1 SQQSSVALAADSEQ
15 ALAMTGLDDRPQR
28 VIASIVTDNFFDVL
42 GLPPITGRT
51 FFTGEQDRAAVVVIT
66 RQFWMNRFRSDPN
79 AVGQT
84 LTFDSRPYTVVGI
97 VENLPALDFG
107 QVEAFLPMPES
118 LSGLTPELRQRG
130 VAYLR
135 VTGRLKPKVTIEQ
148 ARAEAAILAQRYR
161 DENRDNADSSLRE
174 IAVSIHEDL

>member
-84 LTFDSRPYTVVGI
+84 VTVDSRPYTVVGI
-97 VENLPALDFG
+97 WENLPALDFG
-107 QVEAFLPMPES
+107 LVEALFPMPVW
-118 LSGLTPELRQRG
+118 LSCVTPRLRQPG
-130 VAYLR
+130 VA
-135 VTGRLKPKVTIEQ
+135 
-148 ARAEAAILAQRYR
+148 
-161 DENRDNADSSLRE
+161 SLRRTGP
-174 IAVSIHEDL
+174 V